1 MPRVQA
7 KLLVPAD
14 RRLREGDWRP
24 RGYPYPGRVEP
35 SMAMVGLEE
44 QTALVLGLGAVGLRV
59 SRACAALGMRVV
71 GVRRCDPTTPSP
83 SHLCTSPLCTAR
95 ACAARALSLHT
106 PCGVAPSM
114 HTPRAHAS
122 HAHAHP
128 RTAAPGGEQLEGGLE
143 VYPPSELHRLLP
155 RAAALLVCVPRLQPY
170 AVGAAT
176 LCNRG
181 CRPT

>member
-1 MPRVQA
+1 MQA

-71 GVRRCDPTTPSP
+71 GVRRCDLA
-83 SHLCTSPLCTAR
+83 LCTSPCAPRPVYRAPVHLAPVHR
-95 ACAARALSLHT
+95 ACVRSACTLSAHTMWGLALHAYT
-106 PCGVAPSM
+106 PCTCITCSC
-114 HTPRAHAS
+114 TP
-122 HAHAHP
+122 
-128 RTAAPGGEQLEGGLE
+128 
-143 VYPPSELHRLLP
+143 
-155 RAAALLVCVPRLQPY
+155 
-170 AVGAAT
+170 
-176 LCNRG
+176 
-181 CRPT
+181 

>member
-1 MPRVQA
+1 MQA

-71 GVRRCDPTTPSP
+71 GVRRCDLALYTSPSP
-83 SHLCTSPLCTAR
+83 LCTSPCAPRPVYRAPVHLAPVYR
-95 ACAARALSLHT
+95 ACVRSACTLSAHTMWGLALHAYT
-106 PCGVAPSM
+106 PCTCITCTC
-114 HTPRAHAS
+114 TP
-122 HAHAHP
+122 
-128 RTAAPGGEQLEGGLE
+128 
-143 VYPPSELHRLLP
+143 
-155 RAAALLVCVPRLQPY
+155 
-170 AVGAAT
+170 
-176 LCNRG
+176 
-181 CRPT
+181 